1 MSVKANY
8 IYDIVNGVV
17 EIIDLNLGNMSVTND
32 AEAVLTE
39 INETEYIE
47 DRRVIY
53 KDSEDEWSEII
64 PSWSAD
70 GRCVN
75 VSFRSVD
82 WK

>member
-53 KDSEDEWSEII
+53 KDSEDEWSEIV
-64 PSWSAD
+64 PSWSSD

-75 VSFRSVD
+75 VNFRTTD
-82 WK
+82 LK